1 MPRIKH
7 QVQEE
12 HLQEIKSLVEFTFG
26 QKILNINDCN
36 NLSNSIFGK
45 VKSSVSTDTLR
56 RIFGLIETKSQP
68 SLFTLEILSKYVGF
82 DGYYDF
88 INSIA
93 LVGKN
98 FYYRQILDC
107 TFNKIMPFEGLQALQ
122 KTKPSSDYYSTLHQ
136 LILLAY
142 QKKDRLFFE
151 RIFINQS
158 GFEWTSV
165 FKYEIYQTIQLL
177 GKLVEENT
185 WLQEIALENYI
196 SLPYFFDYFIEWYV
210 ADEQT
215 YYLKLLEEYKKI
227 HNNEADKQL
236 FYHCILGFH
245 AYKNKDNKKF
255 INHFKEIKRHSENS
269 TPNNIIKSRILGIE
283 FLHDTI
289 HHNLIAEKNLL
300 QIDFEALFPDIGDRV
315 TSMFFLFNYLFDAK
329 AFSLMAT
336 LLEKWGSN
344 DAVFFSI
351 WTRINWNQ
359 LCVYMTYAYMHLNR
373 REIAINYYNQINT
386 SLFEV
391 YNSSRFD
398 KLYNNIKLN

>member
-7 QVQEE
+7 QIQDE
-12 HLQEIKSLVEFTFG
+12 HLKEIKSLVEFTFG
-26 QKILNINDCN
+26 HKILNINDCG
-36 NLSNSIFGK
+36 NLSNSIFEK

-122 KTKPSSDYYSTLHQ
+122 KTKPCSDYYSTLHQ

-151 RIFINQS
+151 QIFINQS
-158 GFEWTSV
+158 GFEWTSD

-185 WLQEIALENYI
+185 WLQQIALENYI

-215 YYLKLLEEYKKI
+215 YYLELLEKYKKV
-227 HNNEADKQL
+227 NENEVQKQL
-236 FYHCILGFH
+236 FYHCIIGFN
-245 AYKNKDNKKF
+245 AYKNKDHKKF
-255 INHFKEIKRHSENS
+255 IMHYKEIKRYSENYM
-269 TPNNIIKSRILGIE
+269 PNNIIKSRILGMQ
-283 FLHDTI
+283 FLYETT
-289 HHNLIAEKNLL
+289 HHNVIAEKNLL

-315 TSMFFLFNYLFDAK
+315 TSMFFLFNHLFEAK
-329 AFSLMAT
+329 AFSLMVR
-336 LLEKWGSN
+336 LSEKWVSN
-344 DAVFFSI
+344 DTVFFSI

-359 LCVYMTYAYMHLNR
+359 LCVYMTYAYIQLDK

-386 SLFEV
+386 SLFEI

-398 KLYNNIKLN
+398 KLYNDIKLN